1 MIEFLSMT
9 ESDVEEIAKLEKL
22 SFALPWTESMLWDE
36 LENPIAEYTVMKID
50 GKLAGYGGM
59 WHILEEGHIT
69 NIAVS
74 PDFRKSGFGKMLLDE
89 MIRKAEAKEI
99 SSFTL
104 EVRRSNT
111 DAVDLYKRAGFI
123 EAGVRKG
130 YYTDNNEDA
139 IIMWRQG

>member
-1 MIEFLSMT
+1 MIEFLPMT
-9 ESDVEEIAKLEKL
+9 ESDIEGIAKLEKL

-36 LENPIAEYTVMKID
+36 LENPMADYTVMKID
-50 GKLAGYGGM
+50 EKLAGYGGM
-59 WHILEEGHIT
+59 WYILEEGHIT

-74 PDFRKSGFGKMLLDE
+74 PDFRKAGFGKKLLDE
-89 MIRKAEAKEI
+89 MIRKGEAKRI

-104 EVRRSNT
+104 EVRRGNA
-111 DAVDLYKRAGFI
+111 DAIKLYKKAGFI

>member
-1 MIEFLSMT
+1 MT